1 MAKTSMTLSFSESR
15 IVREMRADALVSL
28 VAGQESQAGH
38 MLSAGMAYIRSLA
51 ASASGSDPDNLTWK
65 QVAVVMNQGH
75 QDVAFL
81 GQLDLDRAS
90 AMGNVE
96 LAKHDLAFSSMLASK
111 VEPSFTAKI

>member
-1 MAKTSMTLSFSESR
+1 MQDMRTAGLKTFF
-15 IVREMRADALVSL
+15 
-28 VAGQESQAGH
+28 AGQECKAGH